1 MNEKLIRSLRD
12 RPVEYAKLV
21 GFNLL
26 TDIHNEWLRL
36 MLLEPNDYTLLGH
49 RGSYKTTCLSFAFAL
64 LIVLR
69 PEKTIFFVR
78 KTDDDVIEIV
88 NQAKKILQSDL
99 FLYLVREIYGIELIL
114 TTATAYKIDTCLNDS
129 TRGQVQLQGMGL
141 NGSLTG
147 KHADLIFTDDVV
159 NVKDRVSR
167 AEREQT
173 KRQYQEL
180 QNIKNRGGR
189 IFNTGTPW
197 HREDAIATQMPN
209 VHRWTVYDTNLISQ
223 DQIQHLRE
231 SMSASLFGANYELK
245 HIADSEA
252 MFRQANWLDDS
263 SSNTELIY
271 GGIGHVDAA
280 YGGEDYTAYTV
291 MHELSD
297 GRIIAYGKLWQRH
310 VDACLPEIKIYHE
323 HYKAGSILCETNGDK
338 GYLAGGLES
347 DYDFYVIDYSEKM
360 NKFLKIASYLRKN
373 WSRIYWIADTDPDY
387 ISQILD
393 YTEFAEHDDAPD
405 SAASLV
411 RYLTEK
417 PEANTSSY
425 LQGGW

>member
-36 MLLEPNDYTLLGH
+36 MLLEPDDYTLLGH

-88 NQAKKILQSDL
+88 NQTKKILQSDL

-209 VHRWTVYDTNLISQ
+209 VHLWTVYDTNLISQ

-231 SMSASLFGANYELK
+231 SMSASLFAANYELK

-271 GGIGHVDAA
+271 GGIGHIDAA
-280 YGGEDYTAYTV
+280 YGGEDFTAYSI

-338 GYLAGGLES
+338 GYLANELES
-347 DYDFYVIDYSEKM
+347 DYDFYVVDYSEKM

-373 WSRIYWIADTDPDY
+373 WSRIWRIADTDPDY

-417 PEANTSSY
+417 PEANTDDY
-425 LQGGW
+425 LRGGW